1 MGYFI
6 VFTLLA
12 IIFVVLCK
20 DISNYDLST
29 LCGVLGAI
37 FTIVAFCF
45 LVVAVTVTA
54 SQESFVEAEQ
64 RTRDDY
70 ITILESDRFYDRDDA
85 INVIVDIQQWN
96 KDLVYRNAKIN
107 SFMSKG
113 LYHDT
118 TSIEPINLSDYICAN
133 NEE

>member
-1 MGYFI
+1 MGYFA

-29 LCGVLGAI
+29 LCGVLGTI

-45 LVVAVTVTA
+45 LIVAVTVTA
-54 SQESFVEAEQ
+54 SQESFIEAEQ

-118 TSIEPINLSDYICAN
+118 TSIEPINLSNYICAN

>member
-6 VFTLLA
+6 VFVLLA
-12 IIFVVLCK
+12 VILFVLCK
-20 DISNYDLST
+20 NISNFDLSN
-29 LCGVLGAI
+29 LCGALGAI

-70 ITILESDRFYDRDDA
+70 ITILESNRFYDRDNA
-85 INVIVDIQQWN
+85 ISVIVDIQQWN

-118 TSIEPINLSDYICAN
+118 TSIEPINLADYICVN
-133 NEE
+133 SEE

>member
-6 VFTLLA
+6 IFTLLA
-12 IIFVVLCK
+12 VILFVLCK
-20 DISNYDLST
+20 DMSNYDLST
-29 LCGVLGAI
+29 LCGVLGTI
-37 FTIVAFCF
+37 FAIVAFCF
-45 LVVAVTVTA
+45 LIVAVTVTA
-54 SQESFVEAEQ
+54 SQNSFVEAEQ

-85 INVIVDIQQWN
+85 INVIIDIQQWN

-107 SFMSKG
+107 SFMNKG

-118 TSIEPINLSDYICAN
+118 TSVEPINLADYICVN
-133 NEE
+133 SEE